1 MSLMKVLGN
10 IQKQIDDKELKKNKN
25 ETDLKQDIWDI
36 LKELSWPNK
45 NSKNEYQLSTGGRPD
60 FALIHPDSE
69 EPLVFIELKISGLT
83 RLKKSKEQVKG
94 YVSNSTVPLIVLTDV
109 ETWIFY

>member
-1 MSLMKVLGN
+1 MKVLRN

-45 NSKNEYQLSTGGRPD
+45 NSKNEYRLSTGGRPD

-69 EPLVFIELKISGLT
+69 
-83 RLKKSKEQVKG
+83 
-94 YVSNSTVPLIVLTDV
+94 
-109 ETWIFY
+109 